1 MAAPAAVRKPD
12 EPGCASGEAK
22 ARGFAPFSFDP
33 AGSGQDTTLERARS
47 HGDVVRLQLRVAV
60 AALQATRCERRTR
73 AAAVGCWLR
82 ARVRRASGRASEGCC
97 GSGRRFCRGFA
108 PLSTPLRS
116 NCPARYLVLGHLT
129 SLRGMLAGAPC
140 WSRQRSTRLELG
152 WALQPRESR
161 STAAQLRVGIP
172 PGVTDATHSRK
183 PLRGL
188 CKPFAFDP

>member
-1 MAAPAAVRKPD
+1 MDRSRTFLTFMAAPAAVRKPD

-33 AGSGQDTTLERARS
+33 AGGGQDTTLERARS

-97 GSGRRFCRGFA
+97 AKRA
-108 PLSTPLRS
+108 PLLPRFRNSVY
-116 NCPARYLVLGHLT
+116 PA
-129 SLRGMLAGAPC
+129 A
-140 WSRQRSTRLELG
+140 E
-152 WALQPRESR
+152 
-161 STAAQLRVGIP
+161 
-172 PGVTDATHSRK
+172 
-183 PLRGL
+183 
-188 CKPFAFDP
+188 